1 VWVLSSWTC
10 KPQEVEGT
18 TSSSILEG
26 RKVLIQYAD
35 ELWELVSVDFRI
47 SFMWD
52 MSVLADTVV
61 IPQEEI
67 ARRYVSS
74 HILRAGL
81 LAGRG
86 FDLLTSV
93 HIARFQIDVIIKG

>member
-1 VWVLSSWTC
+1 
-10 KPQEVEGT
+10 
-18 TSSSILEG
+18 
-26 RKVLIQYAD
+26 
-35 ELWELVSVDFRI
+35 
-47 SFMWD
+47 
-52 MSVLADTVV
+52 MSVLADAVV

-86 FDLLTSV
+86 FDFLASV
-93 HIARFQIDVIIKG
+93 HIACFQIDVIMKG

>member
-1 VWVLSSWTC
+1 
-10 KPQEVEGT
+10 
-18 TSSSILEG
+18 
-26 RKVLIQYAD
+26 
-35 ELWELVSVDFRI
+35 
-47 SFMWD
+47 

-93 HIARFQIDVIIKG
+93 HIARFQIDVIINC